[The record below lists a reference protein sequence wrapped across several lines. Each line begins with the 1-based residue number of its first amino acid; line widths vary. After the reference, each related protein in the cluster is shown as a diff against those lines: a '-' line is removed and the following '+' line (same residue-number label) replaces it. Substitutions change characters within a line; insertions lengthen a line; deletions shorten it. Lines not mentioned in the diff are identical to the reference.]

1 MTCPSLLHRY
11 RPAAAEFLGDV
22 SHARHLRTA
31 GRRVVARLRQDDGV
45 AQFGRFVLVGGA
57 ATLVYGLLF
66 LVLGRL
72 GYLPAHLVGT
82 AASTVLAN
90 ELHRQLTFRAEDRVN
105 WLSAQVE
112 AGGVALVGLLASG
125 VALGW
130 LNSSADTAPV
140 ALQVA
145 LVATVTGA
153 IGLVRFVALRWIFRP
168 TDAPAAR

>member
-1 MTCPSLLHRY
+1 VTCPSVLRH
-11 RPAAAEFLGDV
+11 RPAAVEFLGDV
-22 SHARHLRTA
+22 SHARHLRAA
-31 GRRVVARLRQDDGV
+31 GRRVVTRLRTDDGS

-66 LVLGRL
+66 LVLGGV

-90 ELHRQLTFRAEDRVN
+90 ELHRQLTFRAEDRVS

-112 AGGVALVGLLASG
+112 AGGVAVFGLLASSA
-125 VALGW
+125 ALSW
-130 LNSSADTAPV
+130 VHSSADSVPA
-140 ALQVA
+140 ALQIA
-145 LVATVTGA
+145 LVTAVTAA

-168 TDAPAAR
+168 TGLPAVR